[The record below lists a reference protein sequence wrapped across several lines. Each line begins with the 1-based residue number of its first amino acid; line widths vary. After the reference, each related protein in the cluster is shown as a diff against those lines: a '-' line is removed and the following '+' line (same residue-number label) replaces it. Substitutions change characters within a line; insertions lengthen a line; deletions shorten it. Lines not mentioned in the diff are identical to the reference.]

1 MEGRQGESMSR
12 KCGNCTLCCKLLPQ
26 AELNKA
32 AGQRC
37 QHQRHTGCRIY
48 PRRPASCRLWSCMWL
63 VGDGTEAMSRP
74 DVSHYVVDV
83 MPDYVTAVSDT
94 GERQTIGVLQV
105 WVDPRHPDAHRD
117 PALRAFLDRY
127 GGEKGMGAII
137 RYGSSEGFTLFPPSL
152 TGGRWI
158 EHRGGIAEHEHSAAE
173 KMEVLG
179 GLFA

>member
-1 MEGRQGESMSR
+1 MSR

-26 AELNKA
+26 AELQKD

-48 PRRPASCRLWSCMWL
+48 PKRPPSCRLWSCMWL

-74 DVSHYVVDV
+74 DASHYVVDV
-83 MPDYVTAVSDT
+83 LPDYVTAVSES
-94 GERQTIGVLQV
+94 GQRENIGVLQV

-127 GGEKGMGAII
+127 GAEKGMAAII

-158 EHRGGIAEHEHSAAE
+158 EHRGGIAEHEHSADE
-173 KMEVLG
+173 KLKVLG
-179 GLFA
+179 RLIA

>member
-1 MEGRQGESMSR
+1 
-12 KCGNCTLCCKLLPQ
+12 
-26 AELNKA
+26 
-32 AGQRC
+32 
-37 QHQRHTGCRIY
+37 
-48 PRRPASCRLWSCMWL
+48 MWL
-63 VGDGTEAMSRP
+63 IGDGTQDMSRP
-74 DVSHYVVDV
+74 DLAHYVVDV

-117 PALRAFLDRY
+117 PALRDFLDRY
-127 GGEKGMGAII
+127 GGEKGMAAII